1 MNRAKGLLLPLLAVF
16 LLAISSFAQNV
27 TGVVTNG
34 TSGKPA
40 SGVEVTLITLAQG
53 MSEAGSTKTD
63 SQGKYSLAL
72 DGGGPHLIR
81 ATYQGTSYF
90 KMVPPGMTT
99 GNVDVYESAKK
110 LEGISGNVNIMR
122 MQADGGNLQFM
133 ELFAVRNNSNPP
145 RTLVGDS
152 TFEVVL
158 PDGAQID
165 EADAASPNGQPITTS
180 ATPLKQKNHYGF
192 AFALKP
198 GETRFQIAYHIPYKG
213 EASIAPKLTL
223 PFDHFVVMTPLS
235 MKLEFKNPSLFQ
247 AINEQPGSNIQTTSS
262 LRPGQDVSFKV
273 SGTGTIQDAQDSQA
287 QGGGASAG
295 GGMTAN
301 ETATVNRV
309 GPGGGL
315 GPPIDSPD
323 ALAAYRWP
331 LLGVMLV
338 VLFGVSYLTLS
349 RTSVPAGAAV
359 GGGTVPVPSTPS
371 GGSSKPAPASLA
383 SQSAP
388 PIAAPAKS
396 ATGLLEAMKEELF
409 ALEIERQQGQISQK
423 EYEEQ
428 KAALDQTLKRALAR
442 SAKNS

>member
-1 MNRAKGLLLPLLAVF
+1 MNRDWFKKLTSPLLAVLF
-16 LLAISSFAQNV
+16 FAISSFAQNI

-40 SGVEVTLITLAQG
+40 SGVQVTLLTLAQG

-63 SQGKYSLAL
+63 AQGKYSLAL
-72 DGGGPHLIR
+72 DGSGPHLIR
-81 ATYQGTSYF
+81 ATFQGTNYF
-90 KMVPPGMTT
+90 KMVPPGTAS

-122 MQADGGNLQFM
+122 MQTDGGNLQFM
-133 ELFAVRNNSNPP
+133 ELFAVRNTSNPP

-165 EADAASPNGQPITTS
+165 EADAASPNGQPITTT

-235 MKLEFKNPSLFQ
+235 MNLELKNPSLFQ
-247 AINEQPGSNIQTTSS
+247 KMNEQPGANIQTTSS
-262 LRPGQDVSFKV
+262 VRPGQDVSFKI

-287 QGGGASAG
+287 QGSTPAG

-301 ETATVNRV
+301 ESATVSRV

-331 LLGVMLV
+331 LLGVFLV
-338 VLFGVSYLTLS
+338 ILFGVAYLTLS
-349 RTSVPAGAAV
+349 RTSAPVGAAA
-359 GGGTVPVPSTPS
+359 GGGTIEIPPPPTARTKS
-371 GGSSKPAPASLA
+371 APASA
-383 SQSAP
+383 VPQSAP
-388 PIAAPAKS
+388 SAAHPAKS
-396 ATGLLEAMKEELF
+396 ATALLEAMKEELF